1 MDERQFEALA
11 SEALRS
17 IELALDRSGVDAD
30 VELKDG
36 GVLELEF
43 ANGSKIIVNRH
54 GAAREIWVAAR
65 AGGFHFRWD
74 GAVWRDSRERTELF
88 AALSKLVSAQTGTGV
103 ILSAQP

>member
-11 SEALRS
+11 TQALQR
-17 IELALDRSGVDAD
+17 IERAVDESGVDAD
-30 VELKDG
+30 VELKEG

-43 ANGSKIIVNRH
+43 ENGSKIVVNRH

-74 GAVWRDSRERTELF
+74 GSAWRDTRDGGELF
-88 AALSKLVSAQTGTGV
+88 AALSRLVSTQSGTGV
-103 ILSAQP
+103 ILSP